1 MTKYEQAIKYF
12 EEQQKVLDD
21 HRKRGGEF
29 AAEALEHTK
38 TAIEAL
44 KKQVP
49 RALTTYQ
56 VGIKSGIC
64 PTCNNI
70 VTDRVNNNCHLCGQN
85 IAFTASMCI
94 AICCANCKNHSV
106 DGPVCKLYADKVDEI
121 RRIHEEA

>member
-1 MTKYEQAIKYF
+1 MNKYEAAIAYF
-12 EEQQKVLDD
+12 KEHKSIL
-21 HRKRGGEF
+21 
-29 AAEALEHTK
+29 AAKNFENEAVEHIN
-38 TAIEAL
+38 TAIEAM

-70 VTDRVNNNCHLCGQN
+70 VTDRINNNCHLCGQN

-94 AICCANCKNHSV
+94 AIGCANCQNHSA
-106 DGPVCKLYADKVDEI
+106 DGPVCEYYADKVDEI
-121 RRIHEEA
+121 RRIHEES